1 MEKLKRTPL
10 YQEHLRLDAQ
20 MVDFAGWE
28 MPVQYT
34 SILDEHNTV
43 RNIAGL
49 FDVSHMGEIEITGP
63 NALIFADYLVTNS
76 VSGLKNGEIC
86 YTPMCNENGGVVD
99 DLLVYRFSEDKIL
112 FVVNA
117 ANTDK
122 DFEWVKKHSA
132 RFNVEVKNISSET
145 AQLAFQGPR
154 AEEFLQEIAQVKLS
168 EIPFY
173 HFTEGKVVGIDCIIS
188 RTGYTG
194 EDGFELY
201 TSPEGAVP
209 LWRKILE
216 IGAPYGVKPIGL
228 GARDTLRFEACYM
241 LYGNELNDEITP
253 LEAGLKW
260 TVKLDKDFIGKDK
273 LLKQLEN
280 GLEYKLRGIE
290 LVEKGIPRH
299 GYEVYAD
306 GEKIGWVSSGMLSP
320 TLKKPVALAYLKKG
334 YWKRGTEVEI
344 KIRSKMVKAV
354 VTKTPFYR
362 GSVKSKG

>member
-201 TSPEGAVP
+201 TSPEGLFP
-209 LWRKILE
+209 SGERS
-216 IGAPYGVKPIGL
+216 
-228 GARDTLRFEACYM
+228 LR
-241 LYGNELNDEITP
+241 
-253 LEAGLKW
+253 
-260 TVKLDKDFIGKDK
+260 
-273 LLKQLEN
+273 
-280 GLEYKLRGIE
+280 
-290 LVEKGIPRH
+290 
-299 GYEVYAD
+299 
-306 GEKIGWVSSGMLSP
+306 
-320 TLKKPVALAYLKKG
+320 
-334 YWKRGTEVEI
+334 
-344 KIRSKMVKAV
+344 
-354 VTKTPFYR
+354 
-362 GSVKSKG
+362 